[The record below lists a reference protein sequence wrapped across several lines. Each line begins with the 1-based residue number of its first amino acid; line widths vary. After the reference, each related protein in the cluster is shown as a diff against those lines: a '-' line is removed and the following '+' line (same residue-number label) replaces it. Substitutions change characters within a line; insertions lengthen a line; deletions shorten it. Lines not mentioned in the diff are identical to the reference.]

1 MKTLTTALCQRLGME
16 HPIIQAPMG
25 VVVSAEMVSGVC
37 NAGGLG
43 MIAGTWI
50 SARDLSQQIRS
61 VAQATKRQFGVNL
74 VLAEKI
80 DDNLNLALD
89 AGVRII
95 SFFWGDPAPYIEKV
109 HSAGALVMQ
118 TVGSAREARRVV
130 DSGVDVIVAQ
140 GIEAGGHVFGDVAT
154 MALVPAVVDAVPGI
168 PVVAA
173 GGIGD
178 GRGVVAALALG
189 AQAAWMG
196 TRFLLAEESL
206 IHPEYRRLLI
216 EATEADTLRSKTFDG
231 GWTDA
236 FHRCLVNETSNAWV
250 AAGLP
255 PAGSRPNEGKIV
267 GHHSN
272 GVPIPIY
279 DSFEP
284 VLSTTGDIGAMA
296 LYAGQSVAQATRTQP
311 VAEIVRAIVDE
322 MDATVRRL

>member
-1 MKTLTTALCQRLGME
+1 
-16 HPIIQAPMG
+16 MG

-43 MIAGTWI
+43 MIPGTWV
-50 SARDLSQQIRS
+50 SAKRLTQQIRD
-61 VAQATKRQFGVNL
+61 VALATKRPFGVNL
-74 VLAEKI
+74 VLAENI
-80 DDNLNLALD
+80 EANLNVALD

-95 SFFWGDPAPYIEKV
+95 SFFWGDPAPFIEKV
-109 HSAGALVMQ
+109 HSAGALLLQ
-118 TVGSAREARRVV
+118 TVGSAEEARRVV
-130 DSGVDVIVAQ
+130 KLGVDIVVAQ
-140 GIEAGGHVFGDVAT
+140 GVEAGGHVFGDVAT
-154 MALVPAVVDAVPGI
+154 MALVPAVVDAVHGV
-168 PVVAA
+168 PVIAA

-231 GWTDA
+231 GWADA
-236 FHRCLVNETSNAWV
+236 FHRCLINDTSNSWV
-250 AAGLP
+250 AAGHP

-267 GHHSN
+267 GHHAR
-272 GVPIPIY
+272 GTPIPIY

-284 VLSTTGDIGAMA
+284 TISTTGDIGAMA
-296 LYAGQSVAQATRTQP
+296 LYAGQSVAQAKRTQP
-311 VAEIVRAIVDE
+311 VAEIVREIVAE
-322 MDATVRRL
+322 MDATVRSLQSESRSNLS